1 MTIPYRYRADS
12 GPDVPYL
19 LLTGATGFLGRVLL
33 RDLMLSGERV
43 AVLVRSKGP
52 MAARQRIA
60 RIVEHWR
67 ARGHRIEEPLVLEGS
82 LDEPDLQAKGG
93 PASGTWPKINRV
105 LHNAASVR
113 LSGEPASGEPFRS
126 NVAGTKRLIEW
137 ARRSGVGALHYVST
151 AYVSGSRTGVV
162 LETELDQ
169 GQSFKNAYERSKF
182 DAEMEVRR
190 CGLDFVVYRPS
201 IVVGPP
207 SGGMAPANRG
217 LELAANIIE
226 WARAAEPTPDIA
238 RILATFGARAEWR
251 KNLVPVDWV
260 SAVIVDRLKAP
271 ESLGKTYHV
280 TSPVPTSLEGL
291 VLAID
296 KARAAGAWPE
306 PADPSQIRTF
316 ASEYGAYVCDDPV
329 FDRSQLDR
337 DVPHLPCPAIDLESL
352 ARQIGAAR
360 GPRPRKPTGGSLI
373 QEPLAIVGLACRLP
387 GARNLDEYWQLIRDG
402 RDSTGALPESRLDR
416 ALYFD
421 SRRGRV
427 GKTYSDL
434 GGIVPDLPPSPTLAE
449 LLGDRLTR
457 VDDCH
462 RILADVA
469 IQACRDAGFDP
480 HAFPDER
487 AGIYVG
493 HAGGSPRGGDA
504 VVSTFA
510 DALAGLLRQAFA
522 LKARA
527 GPTVDASVRA
537 FADSL
542 KEWRGHLDETG
553 EPRLEARE
561 AARLL
566 ADVLRTK
573 GPAIIV
579 DAACASS
586 LTAIGLAALALQAG
600 EIKTAIVAGASMAS
614 AQNLVLFSQA
624 QSCSATGSR
633 PFDEGA
639 DGLVASEGYV
649 VLIVKTLAQATL
661 DGDDIKAVL
670 RGLGMS
676 SDGRALS
683 LWAPRKEGQIAALA
697 RAYADLEPG
706 GIDYIEA
713 HATST
718 QVGDATE
725 LEALAQFFRPHVGGR
740 RVPIGSVKGNIGHTL
755 ETAGLASLVKVVL
768 ALRHGIAPPNTN
780 LKAPNRNIPWD
791 TLPFEVRSEPTP
803 LERPASRPLA
813 AGISAFGIGG
823 LNVHIVV
830 EAPGSTA
837 RSLRTTRPTAAP
849 PEEIA
854 IVGRGLVTAGG
865 ASVRDFARFLSR
877 GGSAIG
883 PPPPET
889 GPGRTLGGAA
899 CLGGYLRDYAFDWR
913 KLMLPPKQMER
924 ANPLRFLL
932 LDAVNQALREAGIPK
947 GGKHRSRC
955 AVVIGVN
962 FSSDFGNDLQL
973 GLRLPEIG
981 DALAR
986 VLRGHGFSPSDAGEL
1001 IDAFGKTFLEAKPA
1015 LLDETGGFTSSS
1027 LASGIAKTFDLMGGA
1042 LAIDAGRDTGDAA
1055 LNAAAAMLRS
1065 GAVDSVVC
1073 AGGQRSM
1080 DVARYDLA
1088 RRRGELPPGG
1098 SGEWPGEGAA
1108 AVVLRRL
1115 SDARRAGATILGTL
1129 GRATDAGRAAMIRTR
1144 VGEVNGAL
1152 PILTLIDSTHE
1163 LRAAPSSSPRVA
1175 DAPRSGPRIAFA
1187 FPGQGAHY
1195 PQMFETLH
1203 RDSQAARDVFERANV
1218 AASRMSLEP
1227 LSALVGAER
1236 MARDPS
1242 AAQLC
1247 TLVAD
1252 VMAFAALEERGIRPD
1267 CVFGHSFGEMAALVA
1282 ARAWSLESAM
1292 KIAHIRAAAIAEAP
1306 PGRLLALSLPAQ
1318 AATSLIAESGLPIFI
1333 THANAPSQT
1342 VVGGALDAMQALDAL
1357 LAAKR
1362 IRGVPLA
1369 VAGALHTP
1377 LMASAREALARALVE
1392 ETLVPPTTL
1401 LLTSAENRYSSEPD
1415 EIRASLATQ
1424 LTEPVRYQAMVE
1436 RLVAD
1441 GIRVIIEAGPRSILT
1456 GLHRR
1461 ILNGRDCRLLSTD
1474 ETVAGFASPLMRI
1487 ASELQ
1492 AARPAG
1498 RPQETGPPGGPP
1510 GVIVEYDA
1518 TAGRTSRSRTKKR
1531 GPHQGERPP
1540 GSSPPNLA
1548 ERAAPGGLLRF
1559 LLDFLVDHTGYPE
1572 EVMQLD
1578 WDFEADLGIDS
1589 IKRAQLF
1596 GEVADLLR
1604 LGEERVA
1611 ALLHA
1616 RTLRAVLT
1624 VAGEAPETSGLAQP
1638 PATVSP
1644 PRREASQG
1652 NDGPVT
1658 RRHVLTLIDAPLRRR
1673 SGGVA
1678 RLVGPSL
1685 ILGSNPVA
1693 EALRAR
1699 IEALGHRAYVLP
1711 TSEDV
1716 PNLIRAVD
1724 AVAASG
1730 PPPHLFLTTPRDAE
1744 ARTTFDHRDWSR
1756 RRVAGVEAPFEVCKR
1771 WVMLLANAGRLA
1783 DASVTGVISAGGS
1796 HGVSGNTVSAESG
1809 AISGLCK
1816 AVGIEQWVRGF
1827 RTLRTLVIDSPA
1839 DEPADGLADAV
1850 LSELE
1855 APSYEVEVAW
1865 SRGRRQRLGA
1875 VARPLPMDRPD
1886 ESIRRGAVWVC
1897 TGGARGATRF
1907 LAHELGKRF
1916 GLRLHLIGASP
1927 TPLMGSEVRRQTG
1940 EDRRALRLET
1950 MRLARED
1957 GRNPFEAWQDVEK
1970 AVEIEASLEEFGRH
1984 GIHARYH
1991 ACDVADREGL
2001 ARVLDAIRSEDGA
2014 IEGLLHGA
2022 GFSRDG
2028 RIENK
2033 RPEHVARCF
2042 RSKLDGA
2049 FHLMELTREDPIRHL
2064 VTMGSIS
2071 GRFGANGQTDYSLSN
2086 DMLAKLVSW
2095 YRGQRPGL
2103 AAVNVDWHAWDDVGM
2118 ATRAE
2123 TRLAL
2128 ESIGMRFM
2136 PAAEGS
2142 AHLLSELS
2150 AGCPESEVL
2159 ITDDRYARMFG
2170 LGHVISRDG
2179 LEAEAS
2185 EPSAGPLLE
2194 GGRVDITGDSLRAEV
2209 PFDPHREP
2217 FLAEHRFEGTPL
2229 LPFAV
2234 GLELLC
2240 EASAGAFG
2248 GRRARVLR
2256 DVRALHPLW
2265 FAHERPRTLRVEA
2278 SRAGQGVRAFLRAD
2292 VLGPD
2297 GRVIEERRTYFHG
2310 SVEWQTDDQTARS
2323 SRRPETPA
2331 ANWPR
2336 VAYSPSTSGFH
2347 LGPPFQVLQ
2356 RLELSS
2362 DAAWGEIVAPE
2373 PSEIVGF
2380 ERRSK
2385 GFVLPCAALDACFQ
2399 AVGRLA
2405 AQTVRAADS
2414 FPLAVEELRLGRMPD
2429 RGETC
2434 SLEVRV
2440 GRFETSRAHFDFI
2453 LTGADDELLL
2463 EARGYQVAWQSVDIP
2478 AEARS

>member
-1 MTIPYRYRADS
+1 MTSPYRHRADA
-12 GPDVPYL
+12 GADLPYL

-52 MAARQRIA
+52 MSAHQRVA

-67 ARGHRIEEPLVLEGS
+67 ALGYRIDEPLVLEGG
-82 LDEPDLQAKGG
+82 LDEPDLRAKGG
-93 PASGTWPKINRV
+93 HESGAWPRIDRV

-113 LSGEPASGEPFRS
+113 LSGEPSSGEPFRS
-126 NVAGTKRLIEW
+126 NVAGTRRLIEW

-162 LETELDQ
+162 LETELDR
-169 GQSFKNAYERSKF
+169 GQSFKNAYEKSKF

-207 SGGMAPANRG
+207 SEGMAPAIRG
-217 LELAANIIE
+217 LALAANILE
-226 WARAAEPTPDIA
+226 WARAAGPTHDIA
-238 RILATFGARAEWR
+238 RTLSTFGASAEWR

-260 SAVIVDRLKAP
+260 SAVIVDRVRAV
-271 ESLGKTYHV
+271 ESLGRTYHV
-280 TSPVPTSLEGL
+280 TSPAPTSLESL

-296 KARAAGAWPE
+296 KARADGAAPE
-306 PADPSQIRTF
+306 PADPSQMQTF
-316 ASEYGAYVCDDPV
+316 ASEYGAYVSDDPV
-329 FDRSQLDR
+329 FDRAHLDR
-337 DVPHLPCPAIDLESL
+337 DVPHLPCPAIDIASL
-352 ARQIGAAR
+352 VPQIATARA
-360 GPRPRKPTGGSLI
+360 PRPRKPKGGSLI
-373 QEPLAIVGLACRLP
+373 HEPLAIVGLACRLP
-387 GARNLDEYWQLIRDG
+387 GAHNLDEYWQLIKEG
-402 RDSTGALPESRLDR
+402 RVSIGALPESRLDR

-421 SRRGRV
+421 SRKGRV
-427 GKTYSDL
+427 GRTYSDL
-434 GGIVPDLPPSPTLAE
+434 GGIVPDLPPSPALASI
-449 LLGDRLTR
+449 LGDRLGQ

-480 HAFPDER
+480 NAFPDER

-510 DALAGLLRQAFA
+510 DTMAGLLRRAFA
-522 LKARA
+522 LKTTE
-527 GPTVDASVRA
+527 GPTVEASVRA

-542 KEWRGHLDETG
+542 KGWPGHLDGKG

-566 ADVLRTK
+566 ADILRTN
-573 GPAIIV
+573 GPAMIV

-586 LTAIGLAALALQAG
+586 LTAIGLAALALQTG
-600 EIKTAIVAGASMAS
+600 EIKTAVVAGASMAS

-624 QSCSATGSR
+624 RSCSATGSR
-633 PFDEGA
+633 PFDEDA

-649 VLIVKTLAQATL
+649 VLIVKTLAQATH

-683 LWAPRKEGQIAALA
+683 LWAPRKEGQIAALEH
-697 RAYADLEPG
+697 AYAELDPG

-725 LEALAQFFRPHVGGR
+725 LEALAHFFRPHVGGR

-768 ALRHGIAPPNTN
+768 ALRHGIAPPNAS
-780 LKAPNRNIPWD
+780 LKVLNRDLPWS
-791 TLPFEVRSEPTP
+791 TLPFEILSEPTP

-813 AGISAFGIGG
+813 AGVSAFGIGG

-830 EAPGSTA
+830 EAPSSTA
-837 RSLRTTRPTAAP
+837 RSLRATRPTAAP

-889 GPGRTLGGAA
+889 GPGRTLGAA
-899 CLGGYLRDYAFDWR
+899 ECLGGYLRDYAFDWR

-932 LDAVNQALREAGIPK
+932 LDAVNQALREAAIPK
-947 GGKHRSRC
+947 RGKHRSRC

-986 VLRGHGFSPSDAGEL
+986 VLRAHGFSPSDAGAL
-1001 IDAFGKTFLEAKPA
+1001 IDTFEKTFLEAKPA

-1055 LNAAAAMLRS
+1055 LDAAASLLRS

-1080 DVARYDLA
+1080 DLARYDLA
-1088 RRRGELPPGG
+1088 RRRGELPPSG

-1129 GRATDAGRAAMIRTR
+1129 GRATNAARAAMIRTR
-1144 VGEVNGAL
+1144 VGDVDGAI

-1195 PQMFETLH
+1195 PQMFETLN
-1203 RDSQAARDVFERANV
+1203 RDSHAARDVFERANV
-1218 AASRMSLEP
+1218 AASRMNLEP
-1227 LSALVGAER
+1227 LSALVGAGRLE
-1236 MARDPS
+1236 RDPM

-1282 ARAWSLESAM
+1282 AKAWSLESAM
-1292 KIAHIRAAAIAEAP
+1292 KIAHIRAAAIAKAP
-1306 PGRLLALSLPAQ
+1306 PGRLLALSLSAQ
-1318 AATSLIAESGLPIFI
+1318 AATSLIAESGLQVFI

-1342 VVGGALDAMQALDAL
+1342 VVGGSLDAMTDLEAL
-1357 LAAKR
+1357 LATRR

-1377 LMASAREALARALVE
+1377 LMASAREELARALEE
-1392 ETLVPPTTL
+1392 ETLAPPTTL
-1401 LLTSAENRYSSEPD
+1401 LLTGAANLYTSEPD
-1415 EIRASLATQ
+1415 EIRASLARQ

-1436 RLVAD
+1436 RSVAD
-1441 GIRVIIEAGPRSILT
+1441 GIRVLIEAGPRSILT

-1492 AARPAG
+1492 AARPAS
-1498 RPQETGPPGGPP
+1498 RPQETGPRGGPP
-1510 GVIVEYDA
+1510 GIIVEFDA
-1518 TAGRTSRSRTKKR
+1518 TARRTSRTRSKKR
-1531 GPHQGERPP
+1531 GPHQGD
-1540 GSSPPNLA
+1540 GQPNLA

-1572 EVMQLD
+1572 EVIELD

-1604 LGEERVA
+1604 LGEERVE
-1611 ALLHA
+1611 ALLNA

-1624 VAGEAPETSGLAQP
+1624 LAGEAPETTGLTQP
-1638 PATVSP
+1638 PASAAP
-1644 PRREASQG
+1644 SRRKAPES

-1658 RRHVLTLIDAPLRRR
+1658 RRHVLALVDAPLRRR

-1685 ILGSNPVA
+1685 ILGSNPAA

-1699 IEALGHRAYVLP
+1699 IEALGHRAFVLP
-1711 TSEDV
+1711 TSEDI
-1716 PNLIRAVD
+1716 PNLIREVD
-1724 AVAASG
+1724 AIAALG
-1730 PPPHLFLTTPRDAE
+1730 PPSHLFLTTPRDAE

-1771 WVMLLANAGRLA
+1771 WVMLLANAGGLA
-1783 DASVTGVISAGGS
+1783 DASVTGVISASGS
-1796 HGVSGNTVSAESG
+1796 HGVSGTTISAESG

-1816 AVGIEQWVRGF
+1816 AIGIEQWVRGF
-1827 RTLRTLVIDSPA
+1827 RSMRTLVIDSPA
-1839 DEPADGLADAV
+1839 DEPADDLAEAV

-1865 SRGRRQRLGA
+1865 SRGRRRRLGA
-1875 VARPLPMDRPD
+1875 MAMPLPMDRPD

-1907 LAHELGKRF
+1907 LAHELGRRF

-1927 TPLMGSEVRRQTG
+1927 APRLGNEVRRLSG
-1940 EDRRALRLET
+1940 DGLRALRLET

-1957 GRNPFEAWQDVEK
+1957 GRNPVGAWQDMEK
-1970 AVEIEASLEEFGRH
+1970 ALEIEASLEEFDRH

-1991 ACDVADREGL
+1991 ACDVADREAL
-2001 ARVLDAIRSEDGA
+2001 ARVLDAIRAEDGA

-2028 RIENK
+2028 RIEHK

-2049 FHLMELTREDPIRHL
+2049 YHLMELTQQDPIRHL

-2095 YRGQRPGL
+2095 YRGQRPEV
-2103 AAVNVDWHAWDDVGM
+2103 ATVNVDWHAWDDVGM

-2142 AHLLSELS
+2142 AHLLAELS

-2170 LGHVISRDG
+2170 LGHLISRDG
-2179 LEAEAS
+2179 LESNPA
-2185 EPSAGPLLE
+2185 EPSTGPLLE
-2194 GGRVDITGDSLRAEV
+2194 GGRVDIAGDGVRAEV
-2209 PFDPHREP
+2209 PFDPRREP

-2240 EASAGAFG
+2240 EASAPAFG

-2256 DVRALHPLW
+2256 DVRAIHPLW
-2265 FAHERPRTLRVEA
+2265 FANERPRKLRVEA
-2278 SRAGQGVRAFLRAD
+2278 GRAGEGVRASLRAD

-2310 SVEWQTDDQTARS
+2310 SVEWEAGDHAARS
-2323 SRRPETPA
+2323 ARRPETRPTD
-2331 ANWPR
+2331 WPR
-2336 VAYSPSTSGFH
+2336 VDYSTSTSGFH

-2362 DAAWGEIVAPE
+2362 DAAWGEILAPE

-2405 AQTVRAADS
+2405 AQTVQDADT
-2414 FPLAVEELRLGRMPD
+2414 FPQAVEELRLGRLPD

-2434 SLEVRV
+2434 SVEVRV
-2440 GRFETSRAHFDFI
+2440 KRFEPSRAHFDFI
-2453 LTGADDELLL
+2453 LTGADDEVLL

-2478 AEARS
+2478 AGGRS